1 MTGLEVISSFVHT
14 PPLSVVRVTVSRANS
29 TVPISVTSEQHS
41 DFMVAGCT
49 GCLLR
54 HVCVGHNVDLVATW
68 SKCQEVE
75 EVDETYHAVQQIG
88 EDLHQGAKL
97 VKRDTDID
105 KERERMR
112 EYFG

>member
-1 MTGLEVISSFVHT
+1 MS
-14 PPLSVVRVTVSRANS
+14 
-29 TVPISVTSEQHS
+29 
-41 DFMVAGCT
+41 
-49 GCLLR
+49 
-54 HVCVGHNVDLVATW
+54 TW

-105 KERERMR
+105 KERERIFWVVHL
-112 EYFG
+112 ETKL